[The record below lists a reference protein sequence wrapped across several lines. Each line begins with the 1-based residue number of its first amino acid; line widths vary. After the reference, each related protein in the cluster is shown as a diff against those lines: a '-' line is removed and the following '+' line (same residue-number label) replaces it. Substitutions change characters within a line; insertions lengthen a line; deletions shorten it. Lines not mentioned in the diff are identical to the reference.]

1 MNYPVP
7 NLGMDHDIKATEASI
22 KQAEGSVDH
31 VWKPT

>member
-7 NLGMDHDIKATEASI
+7 NLGMDHDITATEASI